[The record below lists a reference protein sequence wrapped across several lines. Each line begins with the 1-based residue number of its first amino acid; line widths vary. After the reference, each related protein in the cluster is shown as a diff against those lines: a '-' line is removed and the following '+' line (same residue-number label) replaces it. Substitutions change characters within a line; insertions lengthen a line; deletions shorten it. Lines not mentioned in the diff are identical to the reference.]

1 MTTNTLSQEISKRAG
16 WSIFMGFLT
25 AAVGVVMIL
34 YPTATAAFSTVFLGW
49 ALLVAAVAQVVF
61 AFSSETAGNFFL
73 KLLLGI
79 VYGIAG
85 IALAAFPLAGV
96 MTLTGVL
103 GTMLIMEAILEAVI
117 AFSVMPSMGR
127 TGFLVSSIASLILGV
142 LILAKWPSSSAWA
155 IGTLLGAAVLTNGI
169 MRIMISATVRGGL
182 REAERLF
189 KAA

>member
-16 WSIFMGFLT
+16 WSIFMGVLT
-25 AAVGVVMIL
+25 AAVGLVMIL
-34 YPTATAAFSTVFLGW
+34 YPAATAALSTVFLGW
-49 ALLVAAVAQVVF
+49 ALLVAAVAQVIF

-96 MTLTGVL
+96 ITLTGVL
-103 GTMLIMEAILEAVI
+103 GTMLIVEAILEGVI
-117 AFSVMPSMGR
+117 AFSVTPSTGR
-127 TGFLVSSIASLILGV
+127 AWFLVSSVTSLILGG
-142 LILAKWPSSSAWA
+142 LILAKWPNSSAWA

-169 MRIMISATVRGGL
+169 MRIMVSATVRSGI
-182 REAERLF
+182 REAEHLF